1 MTTGLFVFRDQ
12 DQVGHVMLDDN
23 RRWLFVYNPQWVIRP
38 DAFQISMQLPL
49 QDAVFGPDHAKPF
62 FANLLPEGAVRNLIT
77 KKLQVSEG
85 NDFELLKRLGGE
97 CAGALSLYPTPQSA
111 QGNGDYR
118 AISFDEFDQLLDN
131 VSQRP
136 LLLVDKN
143 ARLSLAGAQEKVPV
157 YIKETDL
164 FFPENGAASTHIL
177 KPAMQHFEGSVQN
190 EAFCMG
196 LARGLGLL
204 VPDNEIRSGNQGRSA
219 FLIKRYDR
227 QMNRDGSVTRLHQE
241 DFCQALGMM
250 PDQKYQNEGGPA
262 FLDCFKI
269 IDHYATQPAL
279 DKKRLIEWA
288 VFNFLIGNCDA
299 HAKNISLLISANAI
313 QLAPFYDL
321 MSTVVYEGLSEKMAM
336 KIGGYYERDVIV
348 ARHWVKFA
356 DDIGVK
362 PTIVLQT
369 LKEFSK
375 KLSELAQREGE
386 EIIAQ
391 HGGAKTISQIIS
403 IIETTAKRFI

>member
-1 MTTGLFVFRDQ
+1 MTSQLVVMFSNNP
-12 DQVGHVMLDDN
+12 VGQIVLDEK
-23 RRWLFVYNPQWVIRP
+23 RRWIFQYDSAWLKNS
-38 DAFQISMQLPL
+38 DAFPISIQLPL
-49 QDAVFGPDHAKPF
+49 QEAPFDPDYAKPF
-62 FANLLPEGAVRNLIT
+62 FANLLPEGAVRNLIA

-85 NDFELLKRLGGE
+85 NVFELLKRLGGE

-111 QGNGDYR
+111 QGRGNYS
-118 AISFDEFDQLLDN
+118 AISFAEFDQLLDN

-177 KPAMQHFEGSVQN
+177 KPAMPHFEGSVQN

-196 LARGLGLL
+196 LARDMGLL
-204 VPDNEIRSGNQGRSA
+204 VPEIEIRSGNQGRSA

-227 QMNRDGSVTRLHQE
+227 QINRNGSIMRLHQE
-241 DFCQALGMM
+241 DFCQALGLM

-262 FLDCFKI
+262 FSDCFEI
-269 IDHYATQPAL
+269 LDHDVTQPAL

-299 HAKNISLLISANAI
+299 HAKNISLLISTDTI

-321 MSTVVYEGLSEKMAM
+321 MSTAVYEGLSEKMAM
-336 KIGGYYERDVIV
+336 KIGGHYERDIIA
-348 ARHWVKFA
+348 ARHWEKFA

-362 PTIVLQT
+362 PTIVLQI
-369 LKEFSK
+369 LKKFSD
-375 KLSELAQREGE
+375 ELPKFAKTEGPKFS
-386 EIIAQ
+386 AQ
-391 HGGAKTISQIIS
+391 HGGAETVTKIIAV
-403 IIETTAKRFI
+403 IETTARRFI

>member
-1 MTTGLFVFRDQ
+1 MTTGLFVFQDR

-38 DAFQISMQLPL
+38 DAFPISVRLPL
-49 QDAVFGPDHAKPF
+49 QDAVFGPDHARSF
-62 FANLLPEGAVRNLIT
+62 FANLLPEGAVRHLIA
-77 KKLQVSEG
+77 KKLQISEG

-97 CAGALSLYPTPQSA
+97 CAGALSLFSSPQPI
-111 QGNGDYR
+111 QKNGEYR
-118 AISFDEFDQLLDN
+118 AISSGEFNQLLDS

-136 LLLVDKN
+136 LLLADKK

-157 YIKETDL
+157 YIKDHKL

-177 KPAMQHFEGSVQN
+177 KPSMQHFEGSVQN

-196 LARGLGLL
+196 LARNLGLL
-204 VPDNEIRSGNQGRSA
+204 VPDIEVRRDNQGRSA

-227 QMNRDGSVTRLHQE
+227 QINQDDSVTRLHQE
-241 DFCQALGMM
+241 DFCQALGKL

-262 FLDCFKI
+262 FSDCFEI
-269 IDHYATQPAL
+269 LNHYATQPAL
-279 DKKRLIEWA
+279 DKKRLIEWV

-299 HAKNISLLISANAI
+299 HAKNISLLITADTI

-321 MSTVVYEGLSEKMAM
+321 MSTAVYEGLSEKMAM
-336 KIGGYYERDVIV
+336 KIGGHYERDVIV
-348 ARHWVKFA
+348 ARHWEKFA

-362 PTIVLQT
+362 PAIVLQI

-375 KLSELAQREGE
+375 KLPRLAHTEGTEFIARYGSSETVS
-386 EIIAQ
+386 
-391 HGGAKTISQIIS
+391 KIIS
-403 IIETTAKRFI
+403 VIETTAKRFK